1 MTGKLLAEV
10 YLQHPEALFFF
21 LLNSQES
28 SSAKES
34 HLHALTDLDVNLSVH
49 PAPID
54 QPFNAQ
60 PIANGQTGVAAG
72 V

>member
-1 MTGKLLAEV
+1 M
-10 YLQHPEALFFF
+10 
-21 LLNSQES
+21 S

-60 PIANGQTGVAAG
+60 PIANGQTGMAAG

>member
-1 MTGKLLAEV
+1 M
-10 YLQHPEALFFF
+10 
-21 LLNSQES
+21 S
-28 SSAKES
+28 SSTKES

-54 QPFNAQ
+54 QPLNAK
-60 PIANGQTGVAAG
+60 PIANGQTGMAAD